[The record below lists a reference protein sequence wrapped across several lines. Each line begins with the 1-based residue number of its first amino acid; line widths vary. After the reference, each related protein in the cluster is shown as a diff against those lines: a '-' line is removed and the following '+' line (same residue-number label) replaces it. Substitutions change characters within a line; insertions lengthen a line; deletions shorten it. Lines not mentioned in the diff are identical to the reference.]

1 MASAEYQVQLDAFEG
16 PLDLLLH
23 LIRRAEVEITDIPIA
38 RIADQY
44 LAHLEQIDSIDIDR
58 AGDFLV
64 MAATLMEI
72 KSRVLAPRRPDDE
85 DGDAADDS
93 PRGADE
99 PFDPRAELV
108 QQLLEYQRYR
118 EAADLLEQRRE
129 DWGKRFETAAAGVD
143 DEAAAA
149 ALPDPAEAPIE
160 DLELYDLVEAFS
172 RIMAAVDFSRI
183 GAHQVHM
190 ETDDTPLEVHAA
202 DVVDLLEREGGEERS
217 LPFRRIFEGRP
228 RVQMIGLFLAVLE
241 LTRQRRIAVAQDDT
255 EGEIVIRLRASDES
269 PVEGEAADG

>member
-1 MASAEYQVQLDAFEG
+1 MANAEYQVRLDAFEG

-44 LAHLEQIDSIDIDR
+44 LAHLEHIDSIDIDM

-85 DGDAADDS
+85 EGEGGESAAT
-93 PRGADE
+93 GGDE

-129 DWGKRFETAAAGVD
+129 DWGRRYEAAAAGVD

-202 DVVDLLEREGGEERS
+202 DVVDLLEREGDGDRS
-217 LPFRRIFEGRP
+217 LPFRQVFEGRP

-241 LTRQRRIAVAQDDT
+241 LTRQRRIEVAQSDAD
-255 EGEIVIRLRASDES
+255 GEIVIRLRNADES
-269 PVEGEAADG
+269 AAAEESAAT